1 MAINLSSLLNQ
12 INQNQVNSSE
22 IENINKLIS
31 GDKNV
36 SSDNSG
42 LSLLKNMLAG
52 QTFSGKIIGINGEQ
66 ASIMLNDGSKINARI
81 SENTELTPGQNMT
94 FLVEENTSSSISI
107 KPLESAG
114 QESFLIN
121 KALDAAGLFPSE
133 ENVNIVSN
141 LLRMNMPVDAK
152 TIGNMVKYSLNYPET
167 SLNTIANLIR
177 LDIPVTEDNI
187 MQFEAYRNYENSIAG
202 KLSLVSTQLS
212 DIINGILENPSSIHN
227 TDSLN
232 VLSEINSFVN
242 SLYNNNGIGDNELI
256 QSAGFSEIF
265 SDTEFSQIKDIL
277 SEFVKENPSV
287 DIHELTDKTNNN
299 TATVKDIFNGLTNIL
314 KYDVSSNL
322 SFKDIPVQKMMEQII
337 NETMRITPENVAK
350 ENGIKNYYKRI
361 KHILDNKDNDLSNDA
376 LSSINKNLNQIKSNI
391 DFMNDLNKNMTYFQ
405 MPVRFKESNGN
416 GELYVFTNK
425 KAMSGQSDN
434 VSALLHLDMDNL
446 GPIDVY
452 VRLQGKNVNTNF
464 CLETE
469 ELLDFV
475 YSNIDKLNARLEK
488 LGYSTKFEMTLS
500 TNDNKFDF
508 VNDFIEKDIHK
519 NSTSSYILDVK
530 A

>member
-1 MAINLSSLLNQ
+1 
-12 INQNQVNSSE
+12 
-22 IENINKLIS
+22 
-31 GDKNV
+31 
-36 SSDNSG
+36 
-42 LSLLKNMLAG
+42 
-52 QTFSGKIIGINGEQ
+52 
-66 ASIMLNDGSKINARI
+66 
-81 SENTELTPGQNMT
+81 
-94 FLVEENTSSSISI
+94 
-107 KPLESAG
+107 
-114 QESFLIN
+114 
-121 KALDAAGLFPSE
+121 
-133 ENVNIVSN
+133 
-141 LLRMNMPVDAK
+141 
-152 TIGNMVKYSLNYPET
+152 
-167 SLNTIANLIR
+167 
-177 LDIPVTEDNI
+177 
-187 MQFEAYRNYENSIAG
+187 
-202 KLSLVSTQLS
+202 
-212 DIINGILENPSSIHN
+212 
-227 TDSLN
+227 
-232 VLSEINSFVN
+232 
-242 SLYNNNGIGDNELI
+242 
-256 QSAGFSEIF
+256 
-265 SDTEFSQIKDIL
+265 
-277 SEFVKENPSV
+277 
-287 DIHELTDKTNNN
+287 
-299 TATVKDIFNGLTNIL
+299 
-314 KYDVSSNL
+314 
-322 SFKDIPVQKMMEQII
+322 
-337 NETMRITPENVAK
+337 MRITPENVAK